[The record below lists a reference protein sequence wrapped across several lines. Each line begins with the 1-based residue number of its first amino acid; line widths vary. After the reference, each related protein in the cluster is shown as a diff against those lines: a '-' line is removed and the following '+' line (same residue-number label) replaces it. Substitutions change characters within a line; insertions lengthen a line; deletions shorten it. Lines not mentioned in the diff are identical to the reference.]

1 MPNTKILPWT
11 AALLLALVISLASGS
26 APIDWSSLLGSD
38 PGGETSR
45 LLFWQLRFP
54 RVLTAAAVGASLA
67 VVGAVLQTLLRNPLA
82 DPFLIGVS
90 SASAT
95 GTVLALAAG
104 WTDARFAFA
113 AVAALFTLL
122 FLDSVAFRHQRFS
135 DHHLLIAGV
144 ALTYLF
150 SAVTGLVV
158 ALSSPETTRGLLFW
172 LMGGFSDH
180 EPLGTGLSLL
190 VLVAASVFLAR
201 RAGDLDLLAAGD
213 ETSHVLGLR
222 PHKLRRQLFLVCS
235 LLVGVA
241 VATAGGIGFV
251 GVLVPHLA
259 RLSCGV
265 SHRAVLLLSAL
276 GGAALTMASDTVA
289 RTVLA
294 PQEIPVGLITALLG
308 APFFL
313 YQLHRGR
320 GL

>member
-1 MPNTKILPWT
+1 MFKTKLLPWCT
-11 AALLLALVISLASGS
+11 ALVVALALGLASGS
-26 APIDWSSLLGSD
+26 ADIEWGALFGAAPADS
-38 PGGETSR
+38 TSQ
-45 LLFWQLRFP
+45 LLFWQLRLP
-54 RVLTAAAVGASLA
+54 RVLTAAAVGAALA

-95 GTVLALAAG
+95 GTVVALAAG
-104 WTDARFAFA
+104 YLEWRFLC
-113 AVAALFTLL
+113 AVAAALATLL
-122 FLDSVAFRHQRFS
+122 FLDKVAFRHGRFS

-150 SAVTGLVV
+150 SALTGLVV
-158 ALSSPETTRGLLFW
+158 ALSEPETTRGLLFW
-172 LMGGFSDH
+172 LMGGFAEH
-180 EPLGTGLSLL
+180 EPWGTALSLL
-190 VLVAASVFLAR
+190 GLAVASVFLMT

-222 PHKLRRQLFLVCS
+222 PHRLRRQLFLVCS

-265 SHRAVLLLSAL
+265 SHRAVLPLCAV
-276 GGAALTMASDTVA
+276 GGATLTVASDTVA
-289 RTVLA
+289 RVALS

-313 YQLHRGR
+313 YQLQRGR

>member
-1 MPNTKILPWT
+1 
-11 AALLLALVISLASGS
+11 VI
-26 APIDWSSLLGSD
+26 
-38 PGGETSR
+38 
-45 LLFWQLRFP
+45 
-54 RVLTAAAVGASLA
+54 TAAAVGAALA

-95 GTVLALAAG
+95 GTVLAMATGLAD
-104 WTDARFAFA
+104 WRFACA
-113 AVAALFTLL
+113 IGAALLTLL
-122 FLDSVAFRHQRFS
+122 FLDAVAYKHQRFS
-135 DHHLLIAGV
+135 DHHLLVAGV

-150 SAVTGLVV
+150 SAVTGLAV
-158 ALSSPETTRGLLFW
+158 ALAKPQTTRGMLFW
-172 LMGGFSDH
+172 LMGGFSDR
-180 EPLGTGLSLL
+180 EPLGTWLCVLSLGVVSTYL
-190 VLVAASVFLAR
+190 VS

-222 PHKLRRQLFLVCS
+222 PHKLRRQLFVMCS
-235 LLVGVA
+235 ILVGVA

-265 SHRAVLLLSAL
+265 SHRGLLVLSAL
-276 GGAALTMASDTVA
+276 GGATLTVASDTAA
-289 RTVLA
+289 RVLLA

-313 YQLHRGR
+313 FQLHRGR

>member
-1 MPNTKILPWT
+1 
-11 AALLLALVISLASGS
+11 LLLALAVSLASGS
-26 APIDWSSLLGSD
+26 APIAWSSLLGSD

-104 WTDARFAFA
+104 WTDARFGFA
-113 AVAALFTLL
+113 AVAALLTLL

-150 SAVTGLVV
+150 SAITGLVV
-158 ALSSPETTRGLLFW
+158 ALSKPETTRGLLFW

-265 SHRAVLLLSAL
+265 SHRSVLLLSAV
-276 GGAALTMASDTVA
+276 GGAALTTASDTVA
-289 RTVLA
+289 RTILA

>member
-1 MPNTKILPWT
+1 MRAEAKWVG
-11 AALLLALVISLASGS
+11 ALLLALVIGLCSGS
-26 APIDWSSLLGSD
+26 GQIDWWQVLGPATEGD
-38 PGGETSR
+38 TSR
-45 LLFWQLRFP
+45 FLFWNLRLP
-54 RVLTAAAVGASLA
+54 RVVTAAAVGASLA
-67 VVGAVLQTLLRNPLA
+67 VVGAVLQTMLRNPLA

-95 GTVLALAAG
+95 G
-104 WTDARFAFA
+104 
-113 AVAALFTLL
+113 AVAALALGLGDARFLLSAMAALATLL

-150 SAVTGLVV
+150 SAITGLIV

-172 LMGGFSDH
+172 LMGGFSDV
-180 EPLGTGLSLL
+180 EPSNAWLSLGMLLL
-190 VLVAASVFLAR
+190 VGLFLGR
-201 RAGDLDLLAAGD
+201 RARDLDLLAAG
-213 ETSHVLGLR
+213 EEASHVLGLR
-222 PHKLRRQLFLVCS
+222 PHRLRRQLFLVCS

-259 RLSCGV
+259 RLGRGV
-265 SHRAVLLLSAL
+265 HHTSVLWLSAL
-276 GGAALTMASDTVA
+276 GGAALTVASDTVA

-294 PQEIPVGLITALLG
+294 PQEIPVGLLTALLG

-313 YQLHRGR
+313 TQLSKGR